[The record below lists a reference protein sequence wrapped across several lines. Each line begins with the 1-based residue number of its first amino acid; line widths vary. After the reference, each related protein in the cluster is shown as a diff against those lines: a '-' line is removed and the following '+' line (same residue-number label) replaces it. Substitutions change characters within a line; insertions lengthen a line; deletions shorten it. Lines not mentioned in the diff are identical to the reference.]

1 MIFFYRYVLGSVMRG
16 DGPSSLK
23 QDKYAYFSRADLT
36 QTLSRVRDL
45 TEQNA
50 CDEWCRGKKSKQNFF
65 DLIYHPVARTHL
77 RQFIVSSENGVWL
90 LKYPLSGF

>member
-1 MIFFYRYVLGSVMRG
+1 MIFFYRYALGSVMRG

-45 TEQNA
+45 T
-50 CDEWCRGKKSKQNFF
+50 
-65 DLIYHPVARTHL
+65 
-77 RQFIVSSENGVWL
+77 
-90 LKYPLSGF
+90 